1 MRTGKV
7 VLLLAVFA
15 TAWPGAGGLGA
26 HEALLQ
32 DPNAEAQPVRTQIS
46 PAPPFAEPYGQ
57 PGASAALEAA
67 NALLAALSAGQA
79 DSIVLPL
86 DSPRR
91 GNWSNLPSGVTRF
104 ERHGMRLGDLTPVQI
119 ERAFE
124 FLAAALSPHGY
135 ETATQIVG
143 ADAILEESPRA
154 ARAGWADDNYWLAF
168 FGQPTGAGQW
178 GWQFGGHHLAINGSF
193 AGGRATGLSP
203 TFVGVEPASFEY
215 AGARAT
221 PFADE
226 LAAGRAVMQ
235 ALPEALQSEAS
246 IPRPRGVEAGAGQD
260 GFIPEVLGS
269 AVAGWPGTARA
280 LLLETIGHWVRL
292 QPRENADARMA
303 ALEAGLDDLHFAW
316 NGPHEAGDDG
326 NVYYRIQGPTLIIE
340 FSTEDGI
347 AVDGPHFHT
356 MYRDPTNEYGA
367 GTAPWAGYS
376 TRQ

>member
-154 ARAGWADDNYWLAF
+154 ARAGWADYNYWLAF

-203 TFVGVEPASFEY
+203 TFVGVEP
-215 AGARAT
+215 
-221 PFADE
+221 
-226 LAAGRAVMQ
+226 
-235 ALPEALQSEAS
+235 LQSEAS

-326 NVYYRIQGPTLIIE
+326 YVYYRIQGPTLIIE